1 MNRKLSA
8 VFLFTHNSLRFHCL
22 IAARE
27 RLAAAHRHNAYRCF
41 LPDLTKFTPGCCAG
55 PLPDCKKTVNNKN
68 SHGSNE
74 RDIIHIPCNALY
86 FSISFFYFGV
96 VRTDR
101 WFGFPAM
108 EVGAYA
114 IIIRDPP
121 SCKPLTWWQE
131 KSSLSFVT
139 HLVSTCSGLSY
150 TRKLWGLQV
159 TPRMFG
165 EVFEGV
171 GCREK

>member
-55 PLPDCKKTVNNKN
+55 PLPDCKKKVNNKDP
-68 SHGSNE
+68 HCSNE
-74 RDIIHIPCNALY
+74 REIIPIQCNALY

-101 WFGFPAM
+101 
-108 EVGAYA
+108 
-114 IIIRDPP
+114 
-121 SCKPLTWWQE
+121 
-131 KSSLSFVT
+131 
-139 HLVSTCSGLSY
+139 
-150 TRKLWGLQV
+150 
-159 TPRMFG
+159 
-165 EVFEGV
+165 
-171 GCREK
+171 